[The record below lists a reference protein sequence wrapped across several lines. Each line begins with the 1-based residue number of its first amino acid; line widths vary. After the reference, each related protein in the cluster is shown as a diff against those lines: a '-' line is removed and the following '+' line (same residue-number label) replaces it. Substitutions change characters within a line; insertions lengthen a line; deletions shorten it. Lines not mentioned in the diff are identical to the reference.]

1 MINKLI
7 SSYYSQKMRFLVNL
21 FGELFGV
28 IFLRPHK
35 DWHNISNYTRNLD
48 IIKQTIHVIY
58 SLKDV

>member
-7 SSYYSQKMRFLVNL
+7 SFYYSRKMRFLINL

-28 IFLRPHK
+28 IFMRPHK
-35 DWHNISNYTRNLD
+35 DWHNISND